1 MDITE
6 SKPAPQLA
14 KKTFVGKI
22 EPVKWH
28 CRAPLKNG
36 KLCPRMDR
44 YKCPFHG
51 KIVAR
56 NQIGEI
62 ENEKDKNDP
71 AVYKPEEESNKQLM
85 PWQDP
90 ELIAE
95 INAATGRNIQ
105 VIDPNNK
112 KRKGNKKKS
121 QQGNL
126 TDLSKETESPRE
138 RLERRLFTAKNLNK
152 VGSILDS
159 IERRLH
165 HEKFH
170 HNFNYSINT

>member
-1 MDITE
+1 
-6 SKPAPQLA
+6 
-14 KKTFVGKI
+14 
-22 EPVKWH
+22 
-28 CRAPLKNG
+28 
-36 KLCPRMDR
+36 MDR

-71 AVYKPEEESNKQLM
+71 AVYKPEEESNKLLM

-95 INAATGRNIQ
+95 INAATDKNIQ

-121 QQGNL
+121 LQGNL
-126 TDLSKETESPRE
+126 TDLWKQNRQEN
-138 RLERRLFTAKNLNK
+138 A
-152 VGSILDS
+152 
-159 IERRLH
+159 
-165 HEKFH
+165 
-170 HNFNYSINT
+170 